1 MSVQPKESDTSK
13 MSDKELI
20 AYLMKK
26 NAQLE
31 QKNLKTEEKLKT
43 ALADAKEAKTEAKE
57 AKTKAK
63 NAQAKAKDAEKRAQ
77 TAENQLAANIV
88 VMRKGLENINE
99 IISSL
104 HRRNYD
110 IDKVMKLQQDEAID
124 SLLKDF
130 GNWVNNA
137 RSWLGLS
144 PFIVGGE
151 SIGSSSSSTTVDSNA
166 TTEEEIKKIK
176 ELQKQ
181 AAQFKSNSKAARDI
195 IDKQNELVIKIVESL
210 IAKHKKVEPWLESM
224 YNLAKKDFQNTKPP
238 KKKSPGKQAKNHY
251 ANARKDK
258 STGKSLSN
266 GRCSILKKAA

>member
-1 MSVQPKESDTSK
+1 MSVQQEEIETSK

-31 QKNLKTEEKLKT
+31 QKNLKTEEKLKN
-43 ALADAKEAKTEAKE
+43 ALSKAKVAEDKANEAEAKAKEAE
-57 AKTKAK
+57 
-63 NAQAKAKDAEKRAQ
+63 AKAKDAEKRAH

-110 IDKVMKLQQDEAID
+110 IDKVMKLKQDEAID

-166 TTEEEIKKIK
+166 TTCYC
-176 ELQKQ
+176 
-181 AAQFKSNSKAARDI
+181 
-195 IDKQNELVIKIVESL
+195 SL
-210 IAKHKKVEPWLESM
+210 KV
-224 YNLAKKDFQNTKPP
+224 A
-238 KKKSPGKQAKNHY
+238 
-251 ANARKDK
+251 
-258 STGKSLSN
+258 
-266 GRCSILKKAA
+266 

>member
-1 MSVQPKESDTSK
+1 MSVQQEEIETSK

-31 QKNLKTEEKLKT
+31 QKNLKTEEKLKN
-43 ALADAKEAKTEAKE
+43 ALSKAKVAETE
-57 AKTKAK
+57 AK
-63 NAQAKAKDAEKRAQ
+63 NAQAKAKEAEDKANEAEAKAKDAEKRAH

-110 IDKVMKLQQDEAID
+110 IDKVMKLKQDEAID

-166 TTEEEIKKIK
+166 TTVEEIK
-176 ELQKQ
+176 
-181 AAQFKSNSKAARDI
+181 
-195 IDKQNELVIKIVESL
+195 
-210 IAKHKKVEPWLESM
+210 
-224 YNLAKKDFQNTKPP
+224 
-238 KKKSPGKQAKNHY
+238 
-251 ANARKDK
+251 
-258 STGKSLSN
+258 
-266 GRCSILKKAA
+266 

>member
-1 MSVQPKESDTSK
+1 MSVQQEEIETSK

-20 AYLMKK
+20 TYLMKK

-31 QKNLKTEEKLKT
+31 QKNLKTEEKLKN
-43 ALADAKEAKTEAKE
+43 ALS
-57 AKTKAK
+57 
-63 NAQAKAKDAEKRAQ
+63 KAKDAEKRAH

-99 IISSL
+99 IISRL

-110 IDKVMKLQQDEAID
+110 IDKVMKLKQDEAID

-137 RSWLGLS
+137 KSWLGLS

-166 TTEEEIKKIK
+166 TTEEEIKSSKSYKNKQLNIRVTARQLETLSTSKI
-176 ELQKQ
+176 
-181 AAQFKSNSKAARDI
+181 N
-195 IDKQNELVIKIVESL
+195 
-210 IAKHKKVEPWLESM
+210 W
-224 YNLAKKDFQNTKPP
+224 
-238 KKKSPGKQAKNHY
+238 
-251 ANARKDK
+251 
-258 STGKSLSN
+258 
-266 GRCSILKKAA
+266 

>member
-31 QKNLKTEEKLKT
+31 QKNLKTEEKLKN
-43 ALADAKEAKTEAKE
+43 ALSKAKVAETE
-57 AKTKAK
+57 AK
-63 NAQAKAKDAEKRAQ
+63 NAQTEAKNAQAKAKEAEDKANEAEAKAKDAEKRAQ

-137 RSWLGLS
+137 KSWLGLS

-166 TTEEEIKKIK
+166 TTEEEIKSSKSYK
-176 ELQKQ
+176 NKQ
-181 AAQFKSNSKAARDI
+181 LNIRVTARQLETLSTSKM
-195 IDKQNELVIKIVESL
+195 N
-210 IAKHKKVEPWLESM
+210 W
-224 YNLAKKDFQNTKPP
+224 
-238 KKKSPGKQAKNHY
+238 
-251 ANARKDK
+251 
-258 STGKSLSN
+258 
-266 GRCSILKKAA
+266 

>member
-1 MSVQPKESDTSK
+1 MSVQQEEIETSK

-20 AYLMKK
+20 TYLMKK

-31 QKNLKTEEKLKT
+31 QKNLKTEEKLKN
-43 ALADAKEAKTEAKE
+43 ALS
-57 AKTKAK
+57 
-63 NAQAKAKDAEKRAQ
+63 KAKDAEKRAH

-99 IISSL
+99 IISRL

-110 IDKVMKLQQDEAID
+110 IDKVMKLKQDEAID

-137 RSWLGLS
+137 KSWLGLS

-166 TTEEEIKKIK
+166 TTEEEIKKLK

-181 AAQFKSNSKAARDI
+181 AAQYKSNSKAARDI

-238 KKKSPGKQAKNHY
+238 KKKSPGPPHSPQKGEIGHLV
-251 ANARKDK
+251 
-258 STGKSLSN
+258 T
-266 GRCSILKKAA
+266 IF